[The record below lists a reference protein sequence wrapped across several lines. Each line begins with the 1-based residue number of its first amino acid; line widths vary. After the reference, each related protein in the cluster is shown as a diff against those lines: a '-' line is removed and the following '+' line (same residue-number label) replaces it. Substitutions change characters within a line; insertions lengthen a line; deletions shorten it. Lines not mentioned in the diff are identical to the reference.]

1 MLKKGI
7 TSSEPTFIDKPA
19 VRSWLSKYSLEER
32 GGYILAILFLVV
44 CSWTL
49 YLFKLTLISV
59 FEASKLFV
67 GLGLLGFSLAFIL
80 KKVLNIGLLD
90 GLYYNVFC
98 FAPLA
103 FALILWFNQ
112 TCTETYT
119 ENYKVIKYNLHGSS
133 YAFDLEDEAYK
144 EFWRIRNIQ
153 IESRPTRSAH
163 VEFTFCD
170 GRLGYKVLKDC
181 RLY

>member
-1 MLKKGI
+1 MLNKRI
-7 TSSEPTFIDKPA
+7 IPSEPTLIDKPA

-44 CSWTL
+44 CMWTL
-49 YLFKLTLISV
+49 SLFKQTLISV

-67 GLGLLGFSLAFIL
+67 GLGLLGFSIAFML
-80 KKVLNIGLLD
+80 KKALNIGLLD

-98 FAPLA
+98 FAPLT

-112 TCTETYT
+112 TCTDSYT
-119 ENYKVIKYNLHGSS
+119 ENYKVIKYTLYGSS
-133 YAFDLEDEAYK
+133 YAFDLEDQAYK
-144 EFWRIRNIQ
+144 EFWRIRKIQ
-153 IESRPTRSAH
+153 IESRPTQSAH